1 MSWCEW
7 YGWNNPPCLKTIV
20 TVEVADVDLRQAE
33 VKQRPVSG

>member
-1 MSWCEW
+1 
-7 YGWNNPPCLKTIV
+7 LKTIV